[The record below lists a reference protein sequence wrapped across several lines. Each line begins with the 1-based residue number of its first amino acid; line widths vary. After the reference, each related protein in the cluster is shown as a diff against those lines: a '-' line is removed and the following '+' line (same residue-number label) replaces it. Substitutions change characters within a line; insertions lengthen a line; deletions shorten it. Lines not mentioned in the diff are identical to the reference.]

1 VSGAG
6 ARSGK
11 RAFDLLLGTTILL
24 LASPLLA
31 GLAAAVR
38 LDSPGPAWFRQ
49 RRLGLG
55 GRPFSIIK
63 FRTMRHGSTRLGTG
77 LETSRDDFRI
87 TRVGRILRNLRLDE
101 LPQLCNVL
109 MGEMSLVG
117 PRPLLPEF
125 LPYYSPFDRRR
136 LEVLPGMTGWQQVN
150 GAARHSWRERVAL
163 DVWYVDHPSLALD
176 LRILW
181 MTVGVLLRAD
191 TVYAPDGSQKSGLPD
206 AYVAAQEAGL
216 HVRALPGHG
225 VGESEGGRRASTASG
240 RSPLSDIGADTVYAP
255 DGSQKSGLPDAYMAA
270 QRTEKEAE

>member
-1 VSGAG
+1 VS

-11 RAFDLLLGTTILL
+11 RAFDLLLGTTLLL

-31 GLAAAVR
+31 GVAAAVR

-63 FRTMRHGSTRLGTG
+63 FRTMRHGSARLGTG
-77 LETSRDDFRI
+77 LETSQDDFRI

-109 MGEMSLVG
+109 LGEMSLVG

-136 LEVLPGMTGWQQVN
+136 LEVPPGMTGGQQVN
-150 GAARHSWRERVAL
+150 GAALHSWRERVAL
-163 DVWYVDHPSLALD
+163 DVWYVDHHSLALD

-181 MTVGVLLRAD
+181 LTVGVVLRAD
-191 TVYAPDGSQKSGLPD
+191 TVYAPDGSQRSGLPD
-206 AYVAAQEAGL
+206 AYVAAQRAG
-216 HVRALPGHG
+216 
-225 VGESEGGRRASTASG
+225 
-240 RSPLSDIGADTVYAP
+240 
-255 DGSQKSGLPDAYMAA
+255 KDA
-270 QRTEKEAE
+270 Q